1 VFVTS
6 GSVQVAQKGFTE
18 SASAGQV
25 IVGNANIP
33 HSSGYH
39 CTEEVCAGVTITL
52 AAEGLADWFPD
63 FGYSEKQQPVLLGK
77 LDAPDLLPTALRL
90 VRESGERRPGYRPV
104 LEGLS
109 RVLAA
114 EVFRR
119 WPAGLISLH
128 PVNRRI
134 RQLPRHQFVK
144 AVEYMNSCTKEEFRL
159 QQLCETVGSSA
170 SRFTQLFTASTRSRP
185 LPFFNRL
192 IVERAKHQ
200 LSTTERPVKDV
211 AYALGF
217 RSVSHFSTLFKSVAG
232 VSPQEQ
238 RRLSRGLLEPTS
250 VGTSTV
256 GCEIPQ
262 AVPLRLIRPSLR
274 KWA

>member
-33 HSSGYH
+33 HSSRYH

-52 AAEGLADWFPD
+52 AAEGLADWLPA
-63 FGYSEKQQPVLLGK
+63 FGYSETRQPVLLGK
-77 LDAPDLLPTALRL
+77 LEAPDLLPTALRL
-90 VRESGERRPGYRPV
+90 VREADERRPGYRPV

-114 EVFRR
+114 EAFRR
-119 WPAGLISLH
+119 WPAELISLQ
-128 PVNRRI
+128 PVNCRI

-200 LSTTERPVKDV
+200 LSATERPVKDV

-250 VGTSTV
+250 AGNSTE
-256 GCEIPQ
+256 GCEIPRGF
-262 AVPLRLIRPSLR
+262 RLD
-274 KWA
+274 